1 MGGEKNVC
9 EGIGGRERRRI
20 MQREEEIRMSMEG
33 EKLGREC
40 LGIFIVFLLQLVSVM
55 STVSSRMPPTGLS
68 GLFPLPL
75 QEACSVGM
83 EAAIRKDDHVITAYR
98 CHGWALSR
106 GLPMKEIM
114 AELTGEMK
122 HIQMCLFG
130 PCNHS
135 QKGRFHF
142 CTTARKNHR
151 LCQREGRINAHVQIE
166 ILRR

>member
-1 MGGEKNVC
+1 
-9 EGIGGRERRRI
+9 
-20 MQREEEIRMSMEG
+20 MSMEG
-33 EKLGREC
+33 EKLEREC

-55 STVSSRMPPTGLS
+55 STVSSRMPSTGLS

-122 HIQMCLFG
+122 HTQMCLFG

-135 QKGRFHF
+135 QKRPFSLSYNCQEESQAVPKGREDQ
-142 CTTARKNHR
+142 CTCTDRDSTEAMGLSGHR
-151 LCQREGRINAHVQIE
+151 SLWVRG
-166 ILRR
+166 LLLL